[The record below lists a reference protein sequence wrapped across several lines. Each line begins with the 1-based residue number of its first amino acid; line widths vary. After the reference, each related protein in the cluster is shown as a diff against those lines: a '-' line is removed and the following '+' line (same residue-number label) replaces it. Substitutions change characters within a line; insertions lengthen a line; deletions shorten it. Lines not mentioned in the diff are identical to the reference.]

1 MPEKQTFRCSA
12 CGRVVE
18 EPAPAGG
25 KNLCAAC
32 LKQEDKTV
40 MFSSESGA
48 ETTMAG
54 SADATM
60 AADAGATLAGDA
72 GATMLAAD
80 AGATVA
86 FGMDAGRTLAVDAG
100 ATVVIDPA
108 GADRTLAIGGDA
120 GRTMAAEQA
129 GDGRT
134 VAIGIDSADTTLAVS
149 DDGRTVAIGAP
160 SGGDATVAIG
170 GLAGD
175 TTIAAGQQDDGRTLA
190 IGGAQ
195 ATQAPGATAD
205 SRTAASTAGGRSSQA
220 TRSQRS
226 GTWASTLF
234 TMNKSM
240 AATKVI
246 REVLKISPDVDLE
259 HASRIYYSRR
269 GVTATGEDAATIN
282 DLIAKANAEGK
293 YILDKELGRGGM
305 GAVFSTVDQDVRR
318 KVAMK
323 VMLPNTSTSPGHIKR
338 FLEEAQITGQL
349 EHPNIVPVHEVGINA
364 ESNIYF
370 TMKMVRGE
378 NLDDI
383 LDRIAQGKGDY
394 QQKYSLGVLLQIF
407 MKVCDAIGYA
417 HAKGVLHRD
426 LKPENLMI
434 GGFGEVL
441 VMDWGLAKVL
451 GREDINSA
459 GKGGAIE
466 QASAYHTMEGQVM
479 GTPAYMSPEQALGKI
494 SELDER
500 SDIFSLGGI
509 LYKIL
514 TGHAPYRGKNAREAL
529 EKARKR
535 QLQSPDLRAPER
547 KIPSELVAICMK
559 AMSREQDERYAS
571 AEELKD
577 DIQRYLD
584 GRSVSAKK
592 DSLLVAAKKWVIRN
606 KAASIGI
613 GAAIVCLIIGS
624 LGAAAYQQR
633 QKQSLIAQLLS
644 QGDRYRAE
652 GKFEQAEE
660 TFFSVLGLDMA
671 NAAARQG
678 IAEVSGKSL
687 ALKNRRIAG
696 EKVKDVEKAAAA
708 VPELDKKIAEMAES
722 VEKTRAG
729 LKGYEGFDRKKLL
742 WDQERGLL
750 SATVDRLKTE
760 GRVISSYTQIL
771 SLDGENKEARAALAK
786 IYYEKFRDAEIQRK
800 SGDMAYYR
808 ELMLSFDDGAY
819 KQLLDKE
826 GGLTL
831 TTSPAAEAYFVFR
844 FVEGPDRRLVPAPFS
859 PSAYAGATAGG
870 EESRGIDPQFKAE
883 ATASQPFGKLLACRE
898 FNRVGALDNTRLP
911 SGSYVILV
919 QKPGYVETRV
929 PVLIERGEGKKIEAV
944 KLLKDEDVPKG
955 FVYVPR
961 GDFISGGDAEAVDS
975 PPRSVK
981 KTPGYLIARH
991 EVTVGDYLKF
1001 LNYMEAERPGSMEN
1015 YIPRKAPDSGFYWKK
1030 AGSQF
1035 QPSFPL
1041 EWPVLGIAQVDARM
1055 YCKWLGKAYN
1065 DRWEF
1070 RLPEE
1075 WEWEKAARG
1084 VDGRAY
1090 PWGNYF
1096 DFSFCSMG
1104 KSKESDASPGKVG
1117 SYPLDAS
1124 VYGVED
1130 LAGNVSEW
1138 TESFRAGDRSNVL
1151 YKGSS
1156 WSSIESK
1163 EARCASR
1170 NGTIPEMV
1178 SDMRGFRIAISIKE

>member
-1 MPEKQTFRCSA
+1 MTEKNNPCCCVCGKQIEQSAIAVGEKYFCTACHPGDDRTVMLGGEGGAAKNRMLQDDAGQTL
-12 CGRVVE
+12 
-18 EPAPAGG
+18 AG
-25 KNLCAAC
+25 NTP
-32 LKQEDKTV
+32 DKTMALGFEITGPTV
-40 MFSSESGA
+40 NLDADEVKATLAARADRTMAAGSDDADKTMTVSGDA
-48 ETTMAG
+48 DKTMAIGNELGDTTMA
-54 SADATM
+54 
-60 AADAGATLAGDA
+60 
-72 GATMLAAD
+72 
-80 AGATVA
+80 
-86 FGMDAGRTLAVDAG
+86 
-100 ATVVIDPA
+100 IPA
-108 GADRTLAIGGDA
+108 DA
-120 GRTMAAEQA
+120 GRTMAV
-129 GDGRT
+129 GDKLGDTTMAIPADDGKT
-134 VAIGIDSADTTLAVS
+134 VAIS
-149 DDGRTVAIGAP
+149 DQTGDRTVVVEETKDAQTMQVTGA
-160 SGGDATVAIG
+160 
-170 GLAGD
+170 
-175 TTIAAGQQDDGRTLA
+175 TTANRTGAAAGSR
-190 IGGAQ
+190 AQ
-195 ATQAPGATAD
+195 
-205 SRTAASTAGGRSSQA
+205 SSAQG

-226 GTWASTLF
+226 GTWASTMF

-259 HASRIYYSRR
+259 HASRMYYTRR
-269 GVTATGEDAATIN
+269 GRQVTGQEAATIN
-282 DLIAKANAEGK
+282 DLISKTNAESK
-293 YILDKELGRGGM
+293 YIFDKELGRGGM

-323 VMLPNTSTSPGHIKR
+323 VMLPSTATSPAHIKR

-349 EHPNIVPVHEVGINA
+349 EHPNIVPVHEVGINE

-370 TMKMVRGE
+370 TMKMVHGE
-378 NLDDI
+378 NLDDV
-383 LDRIAQGKGDY
+383 LDKVAKAKADY
-394 QQKYSLGVLLQIF
+394 QQQYSLGVLLQIY

-426 LKPENLMI
+426 LKPENLMV

-451 GREDINSA
+451 GRDDINTGA
-459 GKGGAIE
+459 GKAD

-514 TGHAPYRGKNAREAL
+514 TGQAPYRGKNAREAL

-547 KIPSELVAICMK
+547 KIPAELVAICMK
-559 AMSREQDERYAS
+559 SMAREQDERYGS

-584 GRSVSAKK
+584 GRSVSAKR
-592 DSLLVAAKKWVIRN
+592 DNLLVMARKWVIRN
-606 KAASIGI
+606 KVAAIGI
-613 GAAIVCLIIGS
+613 AAAIVCLIIGS
-624 LGAAAYQQR
+624 MGAAIYQQ
-633 QKQSLIAQLLS
+633 KQQQATIAQLLL
-644 QGDRYRAE
+644 QGDQFKTD

-671 NAAARQG
+671 NTAARRG
-678 IAEVSGKSL
+678 IAEVSGKPL
-687 ALKNRRIAG
+687 ALKNKRLAG
-696 EKVKDVEKAAAA
+696 EKIKEVEKTAAV
-708 VPELDKKIAEMAES
+708 VPELDKKISDMTGK
-722 VEKTRAG
+722 VEKARAE
-729 LKGYEGFDRKKLL
+729 LKGYEGYDRKKTF
-742 WDQERGLL
+742 WDEERGLL

-786 IYYEKFRDAEIQRK
+786 IYYEKFRNAETLRD

-808 ELMLSFDDGAY
+808 ELLLAFDDGAY
-819 KQLLDKE
+819 KALLDKE

-831 TTSPAAEAYFVFR
+831 GTSPAADGFYIFR

-859 PSAYAGATAGG
+859 AQAYSSAKAAGD
-870 EESRGIDPQFKAE
+870 EVLRGIDPQFKLE
-883 ATASQPFGKLLACRE
+883 ATASAPLGKLLAGRD
-898 FNRVGALDNTRLP
+898 FNRVAQIENMRMP
-911 SGSYVILV
+911 AGSYVIVV
-919 QKPGYVETRV
+919 QKPGSIETRI
-929 PVLIERGEGKKIEAV
+929 PVVIERGEEKKLDIV
-944 KLLKDEDVPKG
+944 KLFKEDEVPKG

-961 GDFISGGDAEAVDS
+961 GEFISGGDAGAIGS

-981 KTPGYLIARH
+981 KTPGFFIAKN
-991 EVTVGDYLKF
+991 ETTVGEYLKF
-1001 LNYMEAERPGSMEN
+1001 LNYMEAQRPGSMES
-1015 YIPRKAPDSGFYWKK
+1015 YIPRKAPDSGYYWRKV
-1030 AGSQF
+1030 GSQY

-1041 EWPVLGIAQVDARM
+1041 DWPVLGIAQVDARQ
-1055 YCKWLGKAYN
+1055 YCKWLSKAYD

-1084 VDGRAY
+1084 VDGRAF

-1096 DFSFCSMG
+1096 DFSFCSMARSTEVRREG
-1104 KSKESDASPGKVG
+1104 PDKVG
-1117 SYPLDAS
+1117 AFYLDAS
-1124 VYGVED
+1124 VYGAED
-1130 LAGNVSEW
+1130 MAGNLSEW
-1138 TESFRAGDRSNVL
+1138 TASFFGSDRGNSV

-1156 WSSIESK
+1156 WSRIEDK

-1170 NGTIPEMV
+1170 NGTIPENV
-1178 SDMRGFRIAISIKE
+1178 ADTLGFRIAISIKE